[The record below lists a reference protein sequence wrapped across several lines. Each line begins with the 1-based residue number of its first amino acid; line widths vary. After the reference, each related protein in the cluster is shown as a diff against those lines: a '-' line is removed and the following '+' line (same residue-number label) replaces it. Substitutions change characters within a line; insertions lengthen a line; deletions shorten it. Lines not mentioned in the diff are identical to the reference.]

1 MQETGVYPDQIAYTT
16 LITAFCNTGEMVKK
30 LYNEMKEKGVYLD
43 QIAYTTLI
51 AAFCSTGEMILAQA
65 FFDEMLREGYSPNVI
80 LYTCM
85 INGYWKLN
93 MIDRAKKLHY
103 FDEMLREGY
112 SPTVSTYTC
121 NGYWKLNMI
130 DQAQKAATGLS
141 RKVLRLKSGAIR
153 ELCFM
158 KDEYILL
165 FQHFTSCKRKTSA
178 LLS

>member
-1 MQETGVYPDQIAYTT
+1 MMDQ
-16 LITAFCNTGEMVKK
+16 VKK

-43 QIAYTTLI
+43 QIAYTTI
-51 AAFCSTGEMILAQA
+51 VAFCSTGEMILARS

-85 INGYWKLN
+85 INGYWKIN
-93 MIDRAKKLHY
+93 MIDRAKKLYDEMKENGVYPDRIAYTTLIAAFCNTGEMIMAHTL

-112 SPTVSTYTC
+112 SPNASTYARMV

-130 DQAQKAATGLS
+130 DQAQKAAIGLS

-153 ELCFM
+153 
-158 KDEYILL
+158 
-165 FQHFTSCKRKTSA
+165 
-178 LLS
+178 